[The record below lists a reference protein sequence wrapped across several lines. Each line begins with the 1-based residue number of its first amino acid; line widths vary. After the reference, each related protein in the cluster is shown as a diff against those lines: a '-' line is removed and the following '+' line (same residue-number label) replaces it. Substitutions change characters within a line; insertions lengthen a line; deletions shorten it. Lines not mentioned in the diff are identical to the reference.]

1 MIKIQYNREEA
12 LRYAEK
18 WALDRNPKYYNFDG
32 IGGDCTNF
40 ISQCI
45 FAGAKVMNFT
55 GNTGWYYNSLNDRAP
70 AWSGVEELF
79 RFLTENRGVGP
90 RGNVVSKEEAIAG
103 DIIQLENG
111 GRFYHSLFIMSV
123 NPVILVSAHTF
134 DALNRP
140 LFSYNYNSARF
151 IHITGVYK
159 DSY

>member
-70 AWSGVEELF
+70 AWSGVEYLYK
-79 RFLTENRGVGP
+79 FLVENKGAGP
-90 RGNVVSKEEAIAG
+90 HGKVVSKEEAIAG

>member
-45 FAGAKVMNFT
+45 FTGAKVMNFT

-70 AWSGVEELF
+70 AWSGVEYLYK
-79 RFLTENRGVGP
+79 FLVENKGVGP

-103 DIIQLENG
+103 DIVQLENG

>member
-12 LRYAEK
+12 LKYAEK